1 MAVIVNL
8 QFSTQPGKRE
18 QAVAFLDKILPDTR
32 SYDGCQ
38 WLHSTTNIEDENKWE
53 FFSLWESKEK
63 YDTYLQW
70 RMDSGVMEESA
81 EFLDG
86 EPVWRFFNIENSY

>member
-8 QFSTQPGKRE
+8 QISTQPDKRGE
-18 QAVAFLDKILPDTR
+18 AAVFFDRILPDTR

-38 WLHSTTNIEDENKWE
+38 WLYRTTNIEDENKWE

-63 YDTYLQW
+63 YHAYLQW
-70 RMDSGVMEESA
+70 RAETGVSMR

-86 EPVWRFFNIENSY
+86 EPVLRFFNVENSY

>member
-1 MAVIVNL
+1 MMGAGGCTAPRT
-8 QFSTQPGKRE
+8 SRT
-18 QAVAFLDKILPDTR
+18 KINGD
-32 SYDGCQ
+32 
-38 WLHSTTNIEDENKWE
+38 

-86 EPVWRFFNIENSY
+86 EPVWRFF

>member
-1 MAVIVNL
+1 MDMRFGFQLIEHRSLTGHTAGMPMF
-8 QFSTQPGKRE
+8 Q
-18 QAVAFLDKILPDTR
+18 LPC
-32 SYDGCQ
+32 S
-38 WLHSTTNIEDENKWE
+38 NENKWE
-53 FFSLWESKEK
+53 FFSLWEIKEK

-86 EPVWRFFNIENSY
+86 EPVWRFFNVENSY